1 MLADGQLEIG
11 LVSLSRVRRI
21 GRWGAWAAAYALILN
36 AILTSALA
44 AAIPPDQ
51 FATSYELC
59 LSGKHFTD
67 KADQADDIGFATQ
80 KDQKG
85 SPVHCPMCMPHLSA
99 VDLPVE
105 PQLAIRVAVA
115 SPLSFPAHEP
125 FLALAR
131 IIFHH
136 ARGPPHLS

>member
-1 MLADGQLEIG
+1 MVA
-11 LVSLSRVRRI
+11 LSRARRI
-21 GRWGAWAAAYALILN
+21 GRWGAWAAAYALVLN

-59 LSGKHFTD
+59 LSGKHWGDTIAQTD
-67 KADQADDIGFATQ
+67 ELDAGKTVQP
-80 KDQKG
+80 DQKG

-99 VDLPVE
+99 VDLPAA
-105 PQLAIRVAVA
+105 PQLAERVAVA
-115 SPLSFPAHEP
+115 SPLTFFAHEP
-125 FLALAR
+125 ILALAR

>member
-1 MLADGQLEIG
+1 M
-11 LVSLSRVRRI
+11 VSLSRVRRI

-59 LSGKHFTD
+59 LSGKLLAD
-67 KADQADDIGFATQ
+67 KSDQTADIDTGFLHNG
-80 KDQKG
+80 QKG

-105 PQLAIRVAVA
+105 PQLAERIAVA
-115 SPLSFPAHEP
+115 SQLSFPAHEP
-125 FLALAR
+125 FLTLAR
-131 IIFHH
+131 IVFHH
-136 ARGPPHLS
+136 ARGPPHLN

>member
-1 MLADGQLEIG
+1 
-11 LVSLSRVRRI
+11 VTLSRARRI

-59 LSGKHFTD
+59 LSGKLF
-67 KADQADDIGFATQ
+67 ADQIDQAADLTDRKASHP
-80 KDQKG
+80 DQKG
-85 SPVHCPMCMPHLSA
+85 SPVHCPMCMPHTGAL
-99 VDLPVE
+99 DLPTVAR
-105 PQLAIRVAVA
+105 LAERIAVA
-115 SPLSFPAHEP
+115 SPLSFAEHVP
-125 FLALAR
+125 FTALAR

>member
-1 MLADGQLEIG
+1 MA
-11 LVSLSRVRRI
+11 LSRAKRI

-36 AILTSALA
+36 AILTSTLA

-59 LSGKHFTD
+59 LSGKHW
-67 KADQADDIGFATQ
+67 ADQADELETGKAAQ
-80 KDQKG
+80 PDQKG
-85 SPVHCPMCMPHLSA
+85 SPIHCPMCMPHLSA
-99 VDLPVE
+99 VHLPVA
-105 PQLAIRVAVA
+105 PQLAERVAVA
-115 SPLSFPAHEP
+115 NPLSFPAHEP

>member
-1 MLADGQLEIG
+1 MA
-11 LVSLSRVRRI
+11 LSGARRI

-36 AILTSALA
+36 AILASALA

-51 FATSYELC
+51 YATSYELC
-59 LSGKHFTD
+59 LSGKVLGGKLLAD
-67 KADQADDIGFATQ
+67 KANQTTDASGIVTP
-80 KDQKG
+80 KDTMG
-85 SPVHCPMCMPHLSA
+85 SPMHCPMCMPHLTA

-105 PQLAIRVAVA
+105 PQFAERVAVA
-115 SPLSFPAHEP
+115 TPLSFPAHEP

-136 ARGPPHLS
+136 ARGPPQLS

>member
-1 MLADGQLEIG
+1 M
-11 LVSLSRVRRI
+11 SLSGARRM

-59 LSGKHFTD
+59 LSGKILGEKLFAD
-67 KADQADDIGFATQ
+67 KADQAANEASGTPPQ
-80 KDQKG
+80 KDQMG
-85 SPVHCPMCMPHLSA
+85 SPVHCPMCTPHLTS

-105 PQLAIRVAVA
+105 PQFAVRTAVA

>member
-1 MLADGQLEIG
+1 MA
-11 LVSLSRVRRI
+11 LSRTRRI

-51 FATSYELC
+51 YASSYELC
-59 LSGKHFTD
+59 LSGKHFADT
-67 KADQADDIGFATQ
+67 ADQKSDAYPDITA
-80 KDQKG
+80 KDQMG

-99 VDLPVE
+99 IDLPAE
-105 PQLAIRVAVA
+105 PQFAGRVAVA
-115 SPLSFPAHEP
+115 NPLSFPAHEP

-136 ARGPPHLS
+136 ARGPPHLN